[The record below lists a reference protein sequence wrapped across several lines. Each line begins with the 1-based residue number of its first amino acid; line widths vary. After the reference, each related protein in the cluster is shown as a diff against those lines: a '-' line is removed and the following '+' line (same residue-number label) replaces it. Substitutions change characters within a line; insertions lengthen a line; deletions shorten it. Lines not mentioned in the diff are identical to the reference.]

1 MGGQRASPGRF
12 SGGAS
17 IWKEVGKKRTG
28 RIELVHFQLPPPRPS
43 IRPNFDA
50 LTPASPDP
58 LLKLEVGKIL
68 KSLSSEKA
76 FKIILSNSQN
86 CVCRG
91 ERGDKMPH
99 VLLAVRCLTHV
110 ILSPGLWP
118 CGKAAWEESTAHFAR
133 FEDSCP
139 NETVFCCQTCLGI
152 HFRLRLN
159 FLTEL
164 ALPELCCLLQFG
176 YPPTPS
182 FLLPLLSHSLNQS
195 TFKVQTY
202 LTLRLQGR
210 RC

>member
-1 MGGQRASPGRF
+1 MERGWEEKDRQNRARP
-12 SGGAS
+12 
-17 IWKEVGKKRTG
+17 
-28 RIELVHFQLPPPRPS
+28 LPTATPRPS

-50 LTPASPDP
+50 LTPASPGP

-86 CVCRG
+86 CVCGG

-99 VLLAVRCLTHV
+99 ILLAVRCLTHV

-159 FLTEL
+159 FLTGL
-164 ALPELCCLLQFG
+164 AFPELCCLLQFG
-176 YPPTPS
+176 YPP
-182 FLLPLLSHSLNQS
+182 PLLSAPLSVSFFESEH
-195 TFKVQTY
+195 F
-202 LTLRLQGR
+202 
-210 RC
+210 